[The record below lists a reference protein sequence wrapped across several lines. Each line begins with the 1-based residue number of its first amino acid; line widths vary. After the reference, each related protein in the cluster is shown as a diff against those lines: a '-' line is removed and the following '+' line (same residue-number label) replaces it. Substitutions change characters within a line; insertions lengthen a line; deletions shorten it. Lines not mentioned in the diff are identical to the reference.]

1 MLRLRKETKKMINFL
16 IEFFVRFCII
26 HTSIYI
32 LIFLYLFVNELKI
45 YKNRKKI
52 ENIEFYEGVEL
63 NEKR

>member
-1 MLRLRKETKKMINFL
+1 MINFL
-16 IEFFVRFCII
+16 IGFFVSFCIV
-26 HTSIYI
+26 HTSFYI
-32 LIFLYLFVNELKI
+32 LIFLYLVVNELKI

>member
-1 MLRLRKETKKMINFL
+1 MINFL